1 MDRLDNKEHDISKV
15 GYLLVI
21 NALPTE
27 YSTINAILTK
37 SKEIADKLQLKY
49 VVLVFDEAV
58 YSKIRHIHWKEP
70 ELYERFVVCLGE
82 FHTTMSFLSSVSKVF
97 EDGGLKVKYIFF
109 TSSSDNL
116 KPFD

>member
-1 MDRLDNKEHDISKV
+1 MLDNKEHDISKV

-58 YSKIRHIHWKEP
+58 YSKIRN
-70 ELYERFVVCLGE
+70 ERFVVCLGE